1 MMTTM
6 VNLLTGLFEAIIVMM
21 FIDAF
26 IDSNNEFTRRKYIFA
41 IISLSFLI
49 NLSNLVL
56 NLGLPNSIFMI
67 LSTFTITYIYKREI
81 MMSIIIS
88 IISILILGISE
99 IIVLF
104 LLALIMQVSVKV
116 ITETNDYVILGTVFS
131 KLFAFI
137 IFKILCIRHRKHK
150 MEKVKTSYWMLFL
163 TISIS
168 SIITIFL
175 IYRLQY
181 ESQSVLLYNLSVW
194 CSVGLMYST
203 FFTLYL
209 YERISKQA
217 ELERKEEIFSQQ
229 IKSQSKHL
237 DEILIT
243 QKEIKKLRHDLTN
256 HIISIQAFFEKK
268 DYAAGIEYITTMK
281 GLTQFVD
288 TGIETGNAALDAII
302 NTKKSIALSKGINF
316 TTNIQIPENIFVDA
330 IDICIIFGNALDN
343 CIEACERSEI
353 PNKNISVSIIYE
365 DDSIICKIINTA
377 SKSKNKFLQTV
388 KKDEV
393 NHGFGISNIESA
405 LDRYKNVC
413 RFKQT
418 DDEFILSFVIFKS

>member
-1 MMTTM
+1 MMTSM
-6 VNLLTGLFEAIIVMM
+6 VNLLTGFFESIIVVM
-21 FIDAF
+21 FIDTF
-26 IDSNNEFTRRKYIFA
+26 IDSNNEFSTKKYLLATIG
-41 IISLSFLI
+41 LSILI
-49 NLSNLVL
+49 NLSNMILD
-56 NLGLPNSIFMI
+56 LGLPNFIFMI
-67 LSTFTITYIYKREI
+67 VSTFIIAYIYKREV
-81 MMSIIIS
+81 MMSVIIS
-88 IISILILGISE
+88 IISILILAISE

-104 LLALIMQVSVKV
+104 LVTLILQVSVKDASEV
-116 ITETNDYVILGTVFS
+116 GDYVILGTVLS

-137 IFKILCIRHRKHK
+137 IFKILCIRHKKYK
-150 MEKVKTSYWMLFL
+150 MLKLKASYWMLFL

-168 SIITIFL
+168 SVITIFL

-181 ESQSVLLYNLSVW
+181 ESQSILLYNLSVW
-194 CSVGLMYST
+194 CSVGLLYST
-203 FFTLYL
+203 FFSLYL

-229 IKSQSKHL
+229 IKAQSKHL

-288 TGIETGNAALDAII
+288 TGIETGNIALDAIL

-343 CIEACERSEI
+343 CIEACERSAI
-353 PNKNISVSIIYE
+353 PVKNISVSIIYE

-377 SKSKNKFLQTV
+377 SKGKNKFLQTV
-388 KKDEV
+388 KKDEI

-418 DDEFILSFVIFKS
+418 DDEFILSFIIFKS